1 MVSRWIGITALSA
14 VVMTGCFA
22 GVRANDPVMG
32 FIFKDVQAPT
42 PNNVGNGGSISKT
55 GTATCTEIL
64 GWVATGD
71 CSVATAAKN
80 GGITQVSTV
89 DHHTH
94 SILGIY
100 ATYTTKVGGN

>member
-1 MVSRWIGITALSA
+1 MVLKMIGITALSA

-22 GVRANDPVMG
+22 GARANDPVMG

-42 PNNVGNGGSISKT
+42 PNNVGNGGKISKT

-80 GGITQVSTV
+80 GGIQRIGTV
-89 DHHTH
+89 EHKALNVFGVYTV
-94 SILGIY
+94 
-100 ATYTTKVGGN
+100 YTTRVTGQ

>member
-1 MVSRWIGITALSA
+1 MVSKFIGITTLSA
-14 VVMTGCFA
+14 VIMTGCAA
-22 GVRANDPVMG
+22 GLRANDPVMG
-32 FIFKDVQAPT
+32 FIFKDVHAPT
-42 PNNVGNGGSISKT
+42 PNNVGNGGRASKT